1 MGLSKD
7 TVSLIIHL
15 LHSNSLSLYTTL
27 YFATLLHYSTTM
39 YSKIVCGL
47 VMTAGA
53 AHGAHVLTR
62 RDGAHAHP
70 APAPADGYGEPPATY
85 GAPAPSYEEPS
96 YSPPAYESY
105 DPVPYEEEGGFDLAT
120 LIITILVIVGLSL
133 LFPVTVNVPANGG
146 GGRKKRDVDTSSDVI
161 ERVNEIY
168 TAVVQSEECM
178 EKIA

>member
-1 MGLSKD
+1 MG
-7 TVSLIIHL
+7 
-15 LHSNSLSLYTTL
+15 
-27 YFATLLHYSTTM
+27 HYSTTM

-47 VMTAGA
+47 VLTAGA

-85 GAPAPSYEEPS
+85 GAPEPE
-96 YSPPAYESY
+96 YAPPAYESY

-120 LIITILVIVGLSL
+120 LIIVGLSL
-133 LFPVTVNVPANGG
+133 LFPVTVNVDAN
-146 GGRKKRDVDTSSDVI
+146 GRKKRDVDTSSDVI

-168 TAVVQSEECM
+168 TALSKAKSAWKKLPVKLV
-178 EKIA
+178 

>member
-1 MGLSKD
+1 
-7 TVSLIIHL
+7 
-15 LHSNSLSLYTTL
+15 
-27 YFATLLHYSTTM
+27 
-39 YSKIVCGL
+39 
-47 VMTAGA
+47 MTAGA

-120 LIITILVIVGLSL
+120 LIIPILVIVGLSL
-133 LFPVTVNVPANGG
+133 LFPVTVNVDAN
-146 GGRKKRDVDTSSDVI
+146 GRKKRDVGKNTFIDMPWFELKYFD
-161 ERVNEIY
+161 Y
-168 TAVVQSEECM
+168 M
-178 EKIA
+178 